1 MGSKTVFLFIVFA
14 LIVNR
19 CGAQSIY
26 FAPADLSALEEAV
39 DHQNTDLQPY
49 LNELRLFADAYLRK
63 GPWSVTY
70 IESKAV
76 SGDPHDYYSEG
87 PYWWPDPDDPEAP
100 YIRRD
105 GMRNPERFT
114 AHKEALAEM
123 TVAVSVLSL
132 AGHYLKDP
140 VYSKRAVE
148 VLRVWFL
155 DPETR
160 MNPNLNYAQAI
171 PNRSPGRNFGII
183 DTHIWAAW
191 FDFLQ
196 ILSGSGYWPEKDQ
209 DKLRLWFA
217 DYLNWMLES
226 DHGQDEKM
234 ADNNHAT
241 WWTAQTAALAGF
253 TDRADLFAMIQDHV
267 KDHLIENQIESNGG
281 CPAEEKRTRSF
292 DYSLFNLE
300 AFGLICRFFDIR
312 GVDLWEWT
320 NSRGGSVKKAI
331 DYMVPYLENP
341 ADWKGTQITEKN
353 TREPSFLLFAGLR
366 FPEAE
371 YRDLYRRLMSWR
383 SPDDLKFRYDPFR
396 LWLTMYNTAATKE

>member
-39 DHQNTDLQPY
+39 DHKNTDLQPY

-217 DYLNWMLES
+217 D
-226 DHGQDEKM
+226 
-234 ADNNHAT
+234 A
-241 WWTAQTAALAGF
+241 
-253 TDRADLFAMIQDHV
+253 
-267 KDHLIENQIESNGG
+267 
-281 CPAEEKRTRSF
+281 
-292 DYSLFNLE
+292 
-300 AFGLICRFFDIR
+300 
-312 GVDLWEWT
+312 
-320 NSRGGSVKKAI
+320 
-331 DYMVPYLENP
+331 
-341 ADWKGTQITEKN
+341 
-353 TREPSFLLFAGLR
+353 
-366 FPEAE
+366 
-371 YRDLYRRLMSWR
+371 
-383 SPDDLKFRYDPFR
+383 
-396 LWLTMYNTAATKE
+396 